1 MRRMD
6 PNGDGIIGE
15 KELGAARYR
24 EVVGQVARFEHEQVQ
39 EGLVR
44 DPRVAR
50 PPVDWQYR
58 ARDGH
63 CLLSTLK
70 KH

>member
-1 MRRMD
+1 MD

-44 DPRVAR
+44 DPRVAH
-50 PPVDWQYR
+50 PLVDWQYP
-58 ARDGH
+58 
-63 CLLSTLK
+63 CS
-70 KH
+70 